1 MDRGEFSVIR
11 DSQVWRVDSPLM
23 RSQQRSFEQEVASPP
38 RSIRYLTIFS
48 VAIVAISAISWLG
61 FGVITNSIKRVDAFA
76 GLDDRPEKPTS
87 AVNYLIVGSDSR
99 EGLTR
104 EEQRRLRTGST
115 KVAAGKRSDTILLVH
130 ISKNRDRASIISI
143 PRDSYALIPSWTDSS
158 GNVRSETYSKINSAF
173 AWGDAPLLIK
183 TFESMSNV
191 RIDHYIEV
199 DFTGFVR
206 IVDALGGVE
215 ICTPRAISDSKSHLN
230 LEAGRHQL
238 DGIDSLKY
246 VRARSFDGTADLG
259 RMKRQ
264 QQFVSTILR
273 EVTSAG
279 VLLNPLKMTKLLNS
293 AFDSVITDEGL
304 DRNDLLTLGKQL
316 RNLSAKNVT
325 TLTIPLKYYNYNKN
339 GVSAAVL
346 WDPELSADL
355 FQRIREDRPLVD
367 EVPPSP
373 SPSSESSDVAD
384 GTRKASEP
392 ETLYIDKF
400 GTEKASS
407 NPCKGF

>member
-1 MDRGEFSVIR
+1 MTEGDLSSALAITCSTYRIAAGI
-11 DSQVWRVDSPLM
+11 L
-23 RSQQRSFEQEVASPP
+23 ASSDYPEP
-38 RSIRYLTIFS
+38 VKSARLIRYLTIFS
-48 VAIVAISAISWLG
+48 VAIVALSAASWLG
-61 FGVITNSIKRVDAFA
+61 FGLVTNSIERVDAFA
-76 GLDDRPEKPTS
+76 GLGDRPEKPTS

-104 EEQRRLRTGST
+104 AEQRRLRTGST
-115 KVAAGKRSDTILLVH
+115 KVAAGKRSDTMLLVH

-143 PRDSYALIPSWTDSS
+143 PRDSYALIPSWVDSS
-158 GNVRSETYSKINSAF
+158 GQERNETHSKINAAF
-173 AWGDAPLLIK
+173 AWGGAPLLIK
-183 TFESMSNV
+183 TFESMSDL

-215 ICTPRAISDSKSHLN
+215 ICTPRAIYDPKSHLD
-230 LEAGRHQL
+230 LSAGRHTL

-279 VLLNPLKMTKLLNS
+279 VLLNPVKMTRLLNS

-316 RNLSAKNVT
+316 RNLSAKNVN
-325 TLTIPLKYYNYNKN
+325 TLTIPLKYYNYSKN

-346 WDPELSADL
+346 WDPELSAEL
-355 FQRIREDRPLVD
+355 FQRLREDQPLVD
-367 EVPPSP
+367 EVTPSP
-373 SPSSESSDVAD
+373 SPSASS
-384 GTRKASEP
+384 TREP
-392 ETLYIDKF
+392 KPTYIDKF
-400 GTEKASS
+400 GSESAAT
-407 NPCKGF
+407 NPCRGF

>member
-1 MDRGEFSVIR
+1 MPVK
-11 DSQVWRVDSPLM
+11 SP
-23 RSQQRSFEQEVASPP
+23 RA
-38 RSIRYLTIFS
+38 IRYLTIAS
-48 VAIVAISAISWLG
+48 VVIVALSAVSWLG
-61 FGVITNSIKRVDAFA
+61 FGLITNSIKRVDAFA
-76 GLDDRPEKPTS
+76 GIQDRPEKPTS

-104 EEQRRLRTGST
+104 AEQRRLRTGST
-115 KVAAGKRSDTILLVH
+115 KVAAGKRSDTMLMVH
-130 ISKNRDRASIISI
+130 ISKNRDRAAIISI

-158 GNVRSETYSKINSAF
+158 GDLRSETYSKINSAF
-173 AWGDAPLLIK
+173 AWGGAPLLIK
-183 TFESMSNV
+183 TLESMSDV

-215 ICTPRAISDSKSHLN
+215 ICTPRAINDPKSHLT
-230 LEAGRHQL
+230 LSAGRHQL

-279 VLLNPLKMTKLLNS
+279 VLLNPVTMTRLLNS

-316 RNLSAKNVT
+316 RNLSAKNVN
-325 TLTIPLKYYNYNKN
+325 TLTVPLKYYNYNKN
-339 GVSAAVL
+339 GVTAAVL

-355 FQRIREDRPLVD
+355 FQRIREDRPLID
-367 EVPPSP
+367 EVKPSP
-373 SPSSESSDVAD
+373 SASTSASTSASGDSK
-384 GTRKASEP
+384 KAQKKP
-392 ETLYIDKF
+392 ETVYIDKF
-400 GTEKASS
+400 GTETAST

>member
-1 MDRGEFSVIR
+1 MASRN
-11 DSQVWRVDSPLM
+11 
-23 RSQQRSFEQEVASPP
+23 RSLDQGLASTQRSV
-38 RSIRYLTIFS
+38 RYLTIFS

-76 GLDDRPEKPTS
+76 GLSDRPEKPTS

-215 ICTPRAISDSKSHLN
+215 ICTPRAISDSKSHLS
-230 LEAGRHQL
+230 LDAGRHQL

-355 FQRIREDRPLVD
+355 FQRIE
-367 EVPPSP
+367 
-373 SPSSESSDVAD
+373 
-384 GTRKASEP
+384 
-392 ETLYIDKF
+392 
-400 GTEKASS
+400 
-407 NPCKGF
+407 

>member
-1 MDRGEFSVIR
+1 M
-11 DSQVWRVDSPLM
+11 
-23 RSQQRSFEQEVASPP
+23 
-38 RSIRYLTIFS
+38 IRYLTITS
-48 VAIVAISAISWLG
+48 VAIVALSAFSWLG
-61 FGVITNSIKRVDAFA
+61 FGVVTNSIKRVDAFA
-76 GLDDRPEKPTS
+76 GIEERPEKPTS

-115 KVAAGKRSDTILLVH
+115 KIAAGKRSDTMLLVH
-130 ISKNRDRASIISI
+130 ISKNRDRAAIISI

-158 GNVRSETYSKINSAF
+158 GDVRSETYSKINSAF
-173 AWGDAPLLIK
+173 AWGGAPLLIE
-183 TFESMSNV
+183 TIESMSNV

-215 ICTPRAISDSKSHLN
+215 ICTPRAINDPKSHLR
-230 LEAGRHQL
+230 LDAGRHLL

-246 VRARSFDGTADLG
+246 VRARSFDGTSDLG

-279 VLLNPLKMTKLLNS
+279 VLLNPVTMTRLLNS

-316 RNLSAKNVT
+316 RNLSAKNVN
-325 TLTIPLKYYNYNKN
+325 TLTVPLKYYNYNKN
-339 GVSAAVL
+339 GVTASVL

-355 FQRIREDRPLVD
+355 FQRIREDRPLID
-367 EVPPSP
+367 EVKPTPSASP
-373 SPSSESSDVAD
+373 SNPSSQEAAD
-384 GTRKASEP
+384 TGTKAKTEVI
-392 ETLYIDKF
+392 YIDKF
-400 GTEKASS
+400 GTERAST

>member
-1 MDRGEFSVIR
+1 MPVK
-11 DSQVWRVDSPLM
+11 SP
-23 RSQQRSFEQEVASPP
+23 RA
-38 RSIRYLTIFS
+38 IRYLTITS
-48 VAIVAISAISWLG
+48 VVIVALSAVSWLG
-61 FGVITNSIKRVDAFA
+61 FGLITNSIKRVDAFA
-76 GLDDRPEKPTS
+76 GIEERPEKPTS

-115 KVAAGKRSDTILLVH
+115 KVAAGKRSDTMLMVH
-130 ISKNRDRASIISI
+130 ISKNRDRAAIISI
-143 PRDSYALIPSWTDSS
+143 PRDSYALIPSWTDST
-158 GNVRSETYSKINSAF
+158 GDVRGETYSKINSAF
-173 AWGDAPLLIK
+173 AWGGAPLLIK
-183 TFESMSNV
+183 TLESMSNV

-215 ICTPRAISDSKSHLN
+215 ICTPRAINDPKSHLT
-230 LEAGRHQL
+230 LSAGRHQL

-246 VRARSFDGTADLG
+246 VRARSFDGTSDLG

-279 VLLNPLKMTKLLNS
+279 VLLNPVTMTRLLNS

-316 RNLSAKNVT
+316 RNLSAKNVN
-325 TLTIPLKYYNYNKN
+325 TLTVPLKYYNYNKN
-339 GVSAAVL
+339 GVTAAVL

-355 FQRIREDRPLVD
+355 FERIREDRPLID
-367 EVPPSP
+367 EVKPSP
-373 SPSSESSDVAD
+373 EASTSASKSSAEESEA
-384 GTRKASEP
+384 ASEKP
-392 ETLYIDKF
+392 KTVYIDKF
-400 GTEKASS
+400 GTEKAST

>member
-1 MDRGEFSVIR
+1 MKSP
-11 DSQVWRVDSPLM
+11 RV
-23 RSQQRSFEQEVASPP
+23 
-38 RSIRYLTIFS
+38 IRYLTITS
-48 VAIVAISAISWLG
+48 VAIVAISALSWLG
-61 FGVITNSIKRVDAFA
+61 FGVITNSITRVDAFA
-76 GLDDRPEKPTS
+76 GLGERPEKPTS

-115 KVAAGKRSDTILLVH
+115 KVAAGKRSDTMLLVH
-130 ISKNRDRASIISI
+130 ISKNRDRAAIISI

-158 GNVRSETYSKINSAF
+158 GDVRSETYSKINSAF
-173 AWGDAPLLIK
+173 AWGGAPLLIK
-183 TFESMSNV
+183 TFESMSDV

-215 ICTPRAISDSKSHLN
+215 ICTPRAINDSKSHLQ
-230 LEAGRHQL
+230 LDAGRHTL

-279 VLLNPLKMTKLLNS
+279 VLLNPVKMTRLLNS

-316 RNLSAKNVT
+316 RNLSAKNVN
-325 TLTIPLKYYNYNKN
+325 TLTIPLKYYNYSKN
-339 GVSAAVL
+339 GVTAAVL
-346 WDPELSADL
+346 WDPELSTEL
-355 FQRIREDRPLVD
+355 FQRIREDRPLID
-367 EVPPSP
+367 EVTPTP
-373 SPSSESSDVAD
+373 SPSSDAAGTSD
-384 GTRKASEP
+384 
-392 ETLYIDKF
+392 ETSAKKKPKPVYVDKF
-400 GTEKASS
+400 GTERAST